1 MNTPLTPMPED
12 WKQALA
18 VVAHPD
24 DLEYGAA
31 SAVARWTG
39 EGRSVAYVMV
49 TDGEAGID
57 GMSPAGAA
65 VLRRQEQ
72 RASAAIVGVDDVT
85 FLGHPDGVVEYGLRL
100 RRDITRE
107 IRRVRPDIL
116 ITATP
121 ALTYGTGGGRR
132 VLNQADHR
140 AVGVAVLDAARD
152 AANRWIFPELLA
164 EGLDPWPSTTDVYLM
179 GADGPAHAVDV
190 TDTLSAGVA
199 SLRAHRAYLDGLGR
213 DFDPE
218 EFLRAFTA
226 RAGAALGVPHA
237 VAFGRIQLH
246 GV

>member
-1 MNTPLTPMPED
+1 MNKPLTPMPDD

-57 GMSPAGAA
+57 GLSPAEAA

-72 RASAAIVGVDDVT
+72 VTSAAIVGVDDVT
-85 FLGHPDGVVEYGLRL
+85 FLGHPDGVVEYGLDL
-100 RRDITRE
+100 RRAVARQ
-107 IRRVRPDIL
+107 IRRVRPDFL

-121 ALTYGTGGGRR
+121 DLTLRMGGGRR
-132 VLNQADHR
+132 FLNQADHR
-140 AVGVAVLDAARD
+140 AVGLAVLDAARD
-152 AANRWIFPELLA
+152 AANRWIFPQLLA
-164 EGLDPWPSTTDVYLM
+164 EGLDPWNGTSDVYLM
-179 GADGPAHAVDV
+179 GAEAPTHAVDV
-190 TDTLSAGVA
+190 TDSLSLGVA

-218 EFLRAFTA
+218 AFLNSITA

-237 VAFGRIQLH
+237 VAFGQVQIQ